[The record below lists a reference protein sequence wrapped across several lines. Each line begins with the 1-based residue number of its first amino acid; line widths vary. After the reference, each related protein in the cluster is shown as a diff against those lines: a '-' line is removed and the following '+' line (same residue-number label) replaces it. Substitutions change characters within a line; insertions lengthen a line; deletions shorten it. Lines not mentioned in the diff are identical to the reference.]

1 MAMKRQSARM
11 LTEAMVGAGLSK
23 WDAEALVNNFMVR
36 NYRLTKGT
44 IPAQDDIP
52 AASLHS
58 RYVPVLIRNGKRYGW
73 YRRPQQI

>member
-44 IPAQDDIP
+44 IPAQDDMRP
-52 AASLHS
+52 FLAFDGKSRFFQYSHQFAS
-58 RYVPVLIRNGKRYGW
+58 
-73 YRRPQQI
+73 